1 MTYETMNMTWQGIE
15 FTLDYN
21 AEHFLPANIAH
32 IEIRCN
38 RPLPIT
44 ETGYKSIFISNA
56 DIANIKVAAALIRQ
70 ELDMMAK
77 RTNWQPEIQLSL
89 F

>member
-1 MTYETMNMTWQGIE
+1 MTYETMNMTWRGIE
-15 FTLDYN
+15 FTLAYD
-21 AEHFLPANIAH
+21 AEHFPSANIAH

-56 DIANIKVAAALIRQ
+56 DIANIEVAAALIRQ

-77 RTNWQPEIQLSL
+77 RMNWQPEIQLSL